1 MSMIVKCMLKDARRT
16 AGLGDPPCPY
26 YTNIPESANALIK
39 RGVGYK
45 ETEITE
51 FCHRMSVLLVRQKE
65 DVDSAII
72 NKGPYRLAPELVSF
86 ENQVDGSR

>member
-1 MSMIVKCMLKDARRT
+1 MSMIVQCMLKDARRT

-51 FCHRMSVLLVRQKE
+51 LCHRMSVLFVRQKE
-65 DVDSAII
+65 DVDCAIR
-72 NKGPYRLAPELVSF
+72 KLR
-86 ENQVDGSR
+86 DRTK